1 VARLTQRLTSIDML
15 RGLVMVLMA
24 LDHVRDMLTQPPAAG
39 PSGATDFSE
48 TAGILFLTRWVTHIC
63 APTFVFLAGVSACLY
78 RAAGRRPRSEVA
90 RFLLSRGIWLVF
102 IEVTVV
108 NFAWN
113 FNLRGMLL
121 QVIWAIGCSMIAL
134 APLIWLPRSA
144 IAAVGA
150 AMVLG
155 HNALDFVQPPPS
167 DASALWLLLHIQG
180 LLRIGGTPVAFVV
193 YPLIPWIGLMALGY
207 AIGPYFLGA
216 NPARPRRLVQIGALL
231 MLAFVLLRMGNLYGE
246 PVAWAPQGNLKA
258 TLISFFN
265 TTKYPPSLQFLL
277 MTLGPALMLLGWF
290 ERKAA
295 KRPRSEA
302 KPSGGGPPQR
312 LEGRIAGALVTI
324 GRVPFFFYIVHLYV
338 IHSLAVAVG
347 LAQGFSLREMAVLF
361 FQTPPGFGVSLGS
374 VYLIWALVLLALY
387 PACVWFA
394 RVKARRSEWWI
405 RYL

>member
-1 VARLTQRLTSIDML
+1 VARLTPRLTSIDML
-15 RGLVMVLMA
+15 RGFVMVLMA
-24 LDHVRDMLTQPPAAG
+24 LDHVRDMLTQPPFADPAGAA
-39 PSGATDFSE
+39 DFSDVS
-48 TAGILFLTRWVTHIC
+48 GILFFTRWITHIC
-63 APTFVFLAGVSACLY
+63 APSFVFLAGVSACLY
-78 RAAGRRPRSEVA
+78 GAAGRRPRSEVA

-134 APLIWLPRSA
+134 APLIWLPRIA

-167 DASALWLLLHIQG
+167 DASPVWLLLHMQG

-193 YPLIPWIGLMALGY
+193 YPLIPWIGVMALGY

-216 NPARPRRLVQIGALL
+216 NPERPRRLVQIGALL
-231 MLAFVLLRMGNLYGE
+231 TLAFVLLRMGNLYGE
-246 PVAWAPQGNLKA
+246 PVAWAPQGDLTA

-277 MTLGPALMLLGWF
+277 MTLGPALMLLGGF
-290 ERKAA
+290 E
-295 KRPRSEA
+295 
-302 KPSGGGPPQR
+302 R
-312 LEGRIAGALVTI
+312 LEGRIAGALVTV

-374 VYLIWALVLLALY
+374 VYLIWAFVLLALY

>member
-1 VARLTQRLTSIDML
+1 M
-15 RGLVMVLMA
+15 
-24 LDHVRDMLTQPPAAG
+24 
-39 PSGATDFSE
+39 
-48 TAGILFLTRWVTHIC
+48 
-63 APTFVFLAGVSACLY
+63 
-78 RAAGRRPRSEVA
+78 
-90 RFLLSRGIWLVF
+90 
-102 IEVTVV
+102 IELTVV

-113 FNLRGMLL
+113 FNLRGLLL

-134 APLIWLPRSA
+134 AGLIWLPRVA

-155 HNALDFVQPPPS
+155 HNALDGVQPPPS
-167 DASALWLLLHIQG
+167 EASPLWLLLHIQG

-193 YPLIPWIGLMALGY
+193 YPLVPWIGVMALGY

-231 MLAFVLLRMGNLYGE
+231 TLAFLLLRMGNLYGE
-246 PVAWAPQGNLKA
+246 PVAWAPQADLTA

-277 MTLGPALMLLGWF
+277 MTLGPALMLLGGF
-290 ERKAA
+290 E
-295 KRPRSEA
+295 
-302 KPSGGGPPQR
+302 R
-312 LEGRIAGALVTI
+312 LEGRIAGMLVTI
-324 GRVPFFFYIVHLYV
+324 GRVPFFFYVVHLYL

-361 FQTPPGFGVSLGS
+361 IQNPPGFGVSLGS

-387 PACVWFA
+387 PACAWFA